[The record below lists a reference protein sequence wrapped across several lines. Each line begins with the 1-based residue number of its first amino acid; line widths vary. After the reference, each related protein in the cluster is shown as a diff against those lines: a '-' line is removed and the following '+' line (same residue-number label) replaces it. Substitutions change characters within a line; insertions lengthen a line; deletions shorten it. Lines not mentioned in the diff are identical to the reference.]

1 MQAQHRPASV
11 FFILLRS
18 EVLKRCLCLRLCSF
32 LPIRWESNR
41 SCCSERRSEKRMHSL
56 RQVPSGQLPSPLAAQ
71 QVASVVVFPVHATI
85 DANANPIAAIF
96 MFKPFLICFCV
107 YLLVLSVSTYRY
119 SLDLDQ

>member
-1 MQAQHRPASV
+1 V
-11 FFILLRS
+11 
-18 EVLKRCLCLRLCSF
+18 
-32 LPIRWESNR
+32 
-41 SCCSERRSEKRMHSL
+41 HSL

-107 YLLVLSVSTYRY
+107 YLLVLFVSTYRY